1 MSFDANESKERTPGG
16 APDKARAERVARLK
30 KRIAEPLVD
39 PMPALDALIAELGLG
54 AAHDA
59 LWETLHAN
67 AAQSG
72 GATLAEAYRK
82 CASGPRIKR
91 LPPDAQAAFLMRA
104 ADFVLGV
111 IGDEATGETYLERVL
126 DIAPGHAEAFGRL
139 TRRLEKALDTR
150 RLLEVYAKVVASPPT
165 PPDVLA
171 TQVLYKLV
179 LLSSSAPLSD
189 DACKNLL
196 ALVPANAKVLDA
208 LDKHCV
214 TTNRQTL
221 ACALYEAALLD
232 PNAGGALVV
241 QRRER
246 LLELYMGP
254 AASPDATIAHVE
266 DLLVR
271 DPAHAKAL
279 HVAQKLLS
287 SPSVATRAAAALSA
301 ARRARGY

>member
-1 MSFDANESKERTPGG
+1 MSFDANESKER
-16 APDKARAERVARLK
+16 APDKARAERIARLK
-30 KRIAEPLVD
+30 KRVGEPLVD
-39 PMPALDALIAELGLG
+39 PMPVLDALIAELGLG

-59 LWETLHAN
+59 LWEAFHAN
-67 AAQSG
+67 AAAG
-72 GATLAEAYRK
+72 GGGSALAEAYRK

-91 LPPDAQAAFLMRA
+91 LPPEAQAAFFMRA

-111 IGDEATGETYLERVL
+111 IGDEPTGESYLERVL
-126 DIAPGHAEAFGRL
+126 DLVPGHAEAFARL

-150 RLLEVYAKVVASPPT
+150 RLLEVYAKVVVSPPT

-179 LLSSSAPLSD
+179 LLPSSAPLSD
-189 DACKNLL
+189 DACKRLL
-196 ALVPANAKVLDA
+196 PLVPTNAKVLDA
-208 LDKHCV
+208 LDKHCAA
-214 TTNRQTL
+214 TNRHAL
-221 ACALYEAALLD
+221 ACALFESALLD
-232 PNAGGALVV
+232 PNASDALVM

-254 AASPDATIAHVE
+254 AATPDAAIAHVE
-266 DLLVR
+266 DLLAR

-279 HVAQKLLS
+279 HVAQKLLAS
-287 SPSVATRAAAALSA
+287 TNVATRAAAALST